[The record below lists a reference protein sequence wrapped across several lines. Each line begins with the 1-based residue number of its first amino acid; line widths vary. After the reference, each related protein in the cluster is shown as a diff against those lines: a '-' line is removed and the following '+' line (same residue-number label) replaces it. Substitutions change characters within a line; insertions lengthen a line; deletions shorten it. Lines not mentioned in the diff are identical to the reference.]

1 IIEGQSPVALLE
13 GKKSRGDRPGVVTSL
28 GGRIGKRL
36 INLAAAL
43 GIFYLFI
50 PIFLIVT
57 FSFNN
62 PKGRANVKWEGF
74 TLKHW
79 QGAFSVAKNVDPL
92 LLSLKIALIA
102 TIVAT
107 VLGSFMAIA
116 LVRYRFVGGGLVNFL
131 LVLPLTTPEIV
142 LGASLVT
149 LFFGPPLIGG
159 SVRLGETTILL
170 AHIMFCLSF
179 VVMTVKAR
187 LRGFNW
193 TLEDA
198 AMDLGAP
205 PARAF
210 RKVTLPLILP
220 GVIAAGMLSFALS
233 IDDYIVTRFVSGND
247 TMTFPLRIANASRT
261 STPPEIYVLS
271 AAILFVSVG
280 LLIVGALL
288 RRLRFGPASK

>member
-1 IIEGQSPVALLE
+1 MSAENGAA
-13 GKKSRGDRPGVVTSL
+13 TSAA
-28 GGRIGKRL
+28 GRFGRRL
-36 INLAAAL
+36 INLCAVG

-50 PIFLIVT
+50 PIILIVV

-62 PKGRANVKWEGF
+62 PKGRSNVTWQGF
-74 TLKHW
+74 TFKHW
-79 QGAFSVAKNVDPL
+79 TEAFTNAQNVDPL

-102 TIVAT
+102 TVVAT

-116 LVRYRFVGGGLVNFL
+116 LVRYRFHGNAAVNFL

-149 LFFGPPLIGG
+149 LFYGPP
-159 SVRLGETTILL
+159 VVDAVPLGENTILL

-187 LRGFNW
+187 LRGFDW

-198 AMDLGAP
+198 AMDLGASP
-205 PARAF
+205 TRTF
-210 RKVTLPLILP
+210 LKVTLPLMLP
-220 GVIAAGMLSFALS
+220 GITAAAMLSFALS
-233 IDDYIVTRFVSGND
+233 VDDYIVSRFVAGSD

-261 STPPEIYVLS
+261 STPPQIYVLS
-271 AAILFVSVG
+271 AAMLFGFVALMGVG
-280 LLIVGALL
+280 VAL
-288 RRLRFGPASK
+288 RRWKYGPAKAS